1 MKVTT
6 ASIPYDVTPFCPVGR
21 ALECVGDSWTLL
33 ILRDALQGAR
43 RFDEFQRGL
52 GIASSMLTRRLDRM
66 VANELFER
74 HCYQQHPPRHEY
86 RLTTKGHD
94 LAPVILM
101 LYRWGERHLPIDADG
116 LRLIDRHTLQ
126 QVDPA
131 LYDGYREMPL
141 APADVRLAPGPD
153 ATPAI
158 HARVE
163 RMRKAFDREPSS
175 SSPVEATPVRRSA
188 DAASDSIND

>member
-1 MKVTT
+1 MTI
-6 ASIPYDVTPFCPVGR
+6 ASTSFDVTPFCPVGR
-21 ALECVGDSWTLL
+21 ALACVGDSWTLL

-66 VANELFER
+66 VANGLFER

-101 LYRWGERHLPIDADG
+101 LFRWGERHLPIDADG
-116 LRLIDRHTLQ
+116 LRLIDRRTLQ
-126 QVDPA
+126 PVEPV
-131 LYDGYREMPL
+131 LYDDRRQMPL

-175 SSPVEATPVRRSA
+175 SSPAEVTPDRRRP